1 MGSLKLHSDDTT
13 VPVLAPGTGKT
24 AGRLWVYLRDNRRWR
39 PGDKPAALFRY
50 SPDRR
55 SEHPR
60 EHLKAFTGFLQA
72 DAYAGFDQLY
82 LANRQ
87 PGPITP
93 VACWAHAR
101 RKLHEVHKADEAS
114 AASEGLR
121 LIQALYEVERG
132 ITRDPYED
140 RRRARKLS
148 RLRALEFFAWA
159 DDVLAKASARSPLAE
174 ALRYAVKL
182 RPALLAYTEDGR
194 LEIDN
199 NPAEKR
205 CAAWPWSGR
214 TGCLPG
220 RTAAA
225 NARPR

>member
-1 MGSLKLHSDDTT
+1 M
-13 VPVLAPGTGKT
+13 APRRQARGAFPLQPGPQ
-24 AGRLWVYLRDNRRWR
+24 GRA
-39 PGDKPAALFRY
+39 PARA
-50 SPDRR
+50 
-55 SEHPR
+55 SEGVHR
-60 EHLKAFTGFLQA
+60 VLQA

-182 RPALLAYTEDGR
+182 GIRRYLDQIGLSCSR
-194 LEIDN
+194 RSDN
-199 NPAEKR
+199 
-205 CAAWPWSGR
+205 
-214 TGCLPG
+214 
-220 RTAAA
+220 
-225 NARPR
+225 